1 MLSGIRHELWQT
13 LRGLSRRPG
22 FSAAAIATLALGIG
36 ASTAIFSVA
45 YGISMR
51 PLAYGAP
58 ERLIR
63 IYEANPANGQLK
75 QDVSIPTFHAW
86 RSAPSIES
94 AALFGRSNGRFT
106 AGADGTPVPIA
117 SVSANFFD
125 VLGVRPMLGDGFK
138 PESEYTRFTA
148 DEVAVIS
155 HGAWQRLFGGRP
167 DVIGQRIEFTGA
179 GDNDVYRIVGVMP
192 EGFSFGGA
200 VDLWRPVLLV
210 ELPIR
215 QTLRSWRY
223 DGMIARLR
231 PGRTIEAS
239 RAELTAICETLARD
253 YPRSNA
259 GWTVTVESLHASVIG
274 DFGRA
279 TWMLLASVAVVLIVT
294 CLNVG
299 GLLTA
304 RAVARQ
310 RETAVR
316 IALGA
321 SSWRLLRLSLCEASV
336 LGVCGGAA
344 GLLLAWLG
352 GAGLRAAAPPGIPRV
367 EAIQIDAAALAI
379 TALATLFS
387 VFVFA
392 AAPSRGTWRDI
403 SARLRASP
411 DHGGSTAVSRG
422 ALAVAQCAGATMLV
436 VLALLLTRSF
446 QQLTAVELGWSPDR
460 ALSMSIN
467 PKLPPELRRRPWYRY
482 VQWSDELMARL
493 EATPGVERAA
503 ITTQVPLS
511 PSFASTLAKGRG
523 KTSLDTARWPGV
535 QHNVSDGYFQLM
547 GIRLLSGRTF
557 GPADR
562 LNEAQHIGE
571 QPADLG
577 VAVVSESTAR
587 VLWPDRPA
595 VGQALWLPDA
605 DRAVW
610 REVVGVVE
618 DIQFRTVGESPGLHV
633 FVPWTQFPTGRPR
646 LLVKTSGNPAAAAP
660 LVRAVAQQMSI
671 GSNIDQIATLDALV
685 SRATAQPR
693 FTSRVVATF
702 GTLALVLAGV
712 GIYGTLSFMV
722 SSRRREIGI
731 RMALGAS
738 RERVLRTVL
747 WRGLAPAA
755 AGALVGGA
763 AAVALART
771 FRALLFNVT
780 TLDPISLGGA
790 VAALL
795 LVATVAALGPAAV
808 AARTDPAQS
817 LRAE

>member
-1 MLSGIRHELWQT
+1 
-13 LRGLSRRPG
+13 
-22 FSAAAIATLALGIG
+22 
-36 ASTAIFSVA
+36 
-45 YGISMR
+45 
-51 PLAYGAP
+51 
-58 ERLIR
+58 
-63 IYEANPANGQLK
+63 
-75 QDVSIPTFHAW
+75 
-86 RSAPSIES
+86 
-94 AALFGRSNGRFT
+94 
-106 AGADGTPVPIA
+106 
-117 SVSANFFD
+117 
-125 VLGVRPMLGDGFK
+125 MLGAGFK

-148 DEVAVIS
+148 DDEAIIS

-167 DVIGQRIEFTGA
+167 DVIDHTIEFTGA

-215 QTLRSWRY
+215 QTLRLWRY

-231 PGRTIEAS
+231 PGGTIEAS
-239 RAELTAICETLARD
+239 RAELMAICETLARD

-321 SSWRLLRLSLCEASV
+321 SSWRRLRLSLCEASV

-344 GLLLAWLG
+344 GLLLAWSG
-352 GAGLRAAAPPGIPRV
+352 VAALRAASPPGIPRV
-367 EAIQIDAAALAI
+367 DAVQIDAAALAI

-392 AAPSRGTWRDI
+392 AAPYRGTRHDI
-403 SARLRASP
+403 SGRLRATS
-411 DHGGSTAVSRG
+411 DHGGATAMSRG
-422 ALAVAQCAGATMLV
+422 ALAVAQCAGATTLV

-446 QQLTAVELGWSPDR
+446 QELTAVELGWSPNR
-460 ALSMSIN
+460 VLSMSIN

-482 VQWSDELMARL
+482 VQWSDELMGRL

-557 GPADR
+557 GLADR

-571 QPADLG
+571 QPVDLG
-577 VAVVSESTAR
+577 IAVVSESTAR

-605 DRAVW
+605 DRAAW

-618 DIQFRTVGESPGLHV
+618 DIQFRTVGESPALHV

-646 LLVKTSGNPAAAAP
+646 LLVKTSGNPAAAAL
-660 LVRAVAQQMSI
+660 LVRGVAQQMSI

-731 RMALGAS
+731 RIALGAS
-738 RERVLRTVL
+738 RERVMRAVL
-747 WRGLAPAA
+747 WRGLSPAVLGA
-755 AGALVGGA
+755 VIGGAGAVT
-763 AAVALART
+763 LARM
-771 FRALLFNVT
+771 FRALLFNVRS
-780 TLDPISLGGA
+780 LDPLSLGGA
-790 VAALL
+790 VAVLL